1 MFIFVTIFECRSTSQ
16 GPDSRPLLTQLS
28 LRVPV
33 RAVGFHH
40 SDLKSRINRRDPFQ
54 PRQSVIA
61 SCSRVQERLIYVSG
75 PRWTAAQRPVLTL
88 LRTAGATAE
97 VLAGPAVP
105 VQLFANELHS
115 CMSKRKRVE

>member
-1 MFIFVTIFECRSTSQ
+1 MLLASTVQTS
-16 GPDSRPLLTQLS
+16 GHESAVAILS
-28 LRVPV
+28 
-33 RAVGFHH
+33 
-40 SDLKSRINRRDPFQ
+40 N
-54 PRQSVIA
+54 PRQSVITGC
-61 SCSRVQERLIYVSG
+61 SCVQERLIYVSR

-115 CMSKRKRVE
+115 CMSKRKHVE